1 MKIHVRTAAMA
12 GLISIGLFTAGQ
24 AEAASPTC
32 DTVKTVQTK
41 TYTHYYQVKWPA
53 ANETTSA
60 PAATAKPQEET
71 PAVQAKPQPTA
82 PAQEAPKQE
91 QAKTAQP
98 AADSVS
104 AFEQEVAK
112 LVNQERAKAGLKAL
126 QLDSELSKVAR
137 AKSQDMKDKGYF
149 SHQSPTYGSPFD
161 MMKKFGITYK
171 AAGENIAKGQK
182 TPAEVMDAWMN
193 SDGHRK
199 NILSADFTHIGVGY
213 VDGHWTQMFVGK

>member
-1 MKIHVRTAAMA
+1 MKLHVRTAAMA

-32 DTVKTVQTK
+32 GTVNTGQTK

-53 ANETTSA
+53 ADQTASA
-60 PAATAKPQEET
+60 PAATAKPEQAK
-71 PAVQAKPQPTA
+71 PAVQAKPTA

-91 QAKTAQP
+91 QAKPAAQP
-98 AADSVS
+98 AGDSVNT
-104 AFEQEVAK
+104 FEQEVAK
-112 LVNQERAKAGLKAL
+112 LVNQERANAGLKAL

-213 VDGHWTQMFVGK
+213 VDGHWTQMFIGK